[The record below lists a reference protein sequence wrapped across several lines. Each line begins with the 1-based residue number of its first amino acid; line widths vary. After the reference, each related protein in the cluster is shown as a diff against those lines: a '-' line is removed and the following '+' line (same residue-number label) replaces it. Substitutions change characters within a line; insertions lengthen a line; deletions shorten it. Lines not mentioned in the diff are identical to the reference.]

1 MKLFKRK
8 LSVSVCRKRCNF
20 IQIRAG
26 AQLGGRSRRQ
36 AADNLT
42 DFLLESR
49 SEAVIRGR
57 ITGNILLC
65 LS

>member
-26 AQLGGRSRRQ
+26 AQLGGRRQ